1 MPIEPMQPKRFEKNR
16 NITVSVAGGL
26 PLAVVESCSPGITLA
41 QPFWCRFT
49 VEWGPMSSSESQ
61 QFQRELENLRTE
73 HDRQRRAIEAGGLG
87 IWEWDIQSD
96 RVTWSDNVYALHGV
110 PKGQFGGRVADFA
123 ALVHPEDAPAVEA
136 GIREAL
142 ASGDTFSAEFRVP
155 RPDGVT
161 AWLSTRAEVIRNERG
176 RPVRLVGST
185 FDVTSRVELLAA
197 ERASRAAAERARKHL
212 ELLASAGTV
221 LSRSLEPEATLQGI
235 ASILVPEVADW
246 CRIDLLDGEGVMH
259 RALTYHSDPERA
271 KYGAELVSKLRA
283 APETRGSMAWVA
295 LHSQPHL
302 ARFDRPTDFDPVRDR
317 DLLTFAD
324 AIDLKTLYV
333 VPLIARGRTIG
344 ALGALQAESGRP
356 ITAEDCALIGEIAQR
371 AALAIDNARLFAE
384 AERALG
390 DAEMANRAK
399 DEFLAML
406 GHELRN
412 PLAPIVTA
420 LHVMNLRADAGS
432 VEERRIVERQVAHLS
447 RLVDDLLDVSRITK
461 GKIQLERGLVN
472 MKAVVARAIELTQP
486 ALDRRS
492 VPIEQH
498 LMQEPVFVAGD
509 SVRLVQVL
517 CNLLTNAVKFTP
529 RDGRVAIRLT
539 VDGGEAVVAVE
550 DSGKG
555 ISPELLPRVFTLFV
569 QGEQPIDRRAG
580 GLGLGLAIV
589 KTLVH
594 MHRGS
599 VTAASNGL
607 GQGTTFTVRLPAVAG
622 ASAAVSDAPVP
633 EPGRQASGRILI
645 VDDNADAAQTLDL
658 LLGNAGYDVR
668 TAMDAE
674 HAFQI
679 LGDFIPDVAVLDIG
693 LPRMDGYELARCLR
707 EDVRF
712 EGMRLVAL
720 TGYGRE
726 RDRER
731 ALAAHFDEHLVKPI
745 APARLLEVIE
755 GLVGS
760 GA

>member
-1 MPIEPMQPKRFEKNR
+1 
-16 NITVSVAGGL
+16 
-26 PLAVVESCSPGITLA
+26 
-41 QPFWCRFT
+41 
-49 VEWGPMSSSESQ
+49 
-61 QFQRELENLRTE
+61 LENERLSF
-73 HDRQRRAIEAGGLG
+73 DIDPDQARR
-87 IWEWDIQSD
+87 
-96 RVTWSDNVYALHGV
+96 
-110 PKGQFGGRVADFA
+110 
-123 ALVHPEDAPAVEA
+123 
-136 GIREAL
+136 
-142 ASGDTFSAEFRVP
+142 
-155 RPDGVT
+155 
-161 AWLSTRAEVIRNERG
+161 
-176 RPVRLVGST
+176 
-185 FDVTSRVELLAA
+185 
-197 ERASRAAAERARKHL
+197 HL
-212 ELLASAGTV
+212 ELLAMAGAV
-221 LSRSLEPEATLQGI
+221 LSGSLEPEATLHSI
-235 ASILVPEVADW
+235 ASILVPEIADW
-246 CRIDLLDGEGVMH
+246 CRIDLMDGDGAMQ
-259 RALTYHSDPERA
+259 RALTYHSDPERT
-271 KYGAELVSKLRA
+271 KYGTELVSKLKA
-283 APETRGSMAWVA
+283 QPETQGSMAWVA
-295 LHSQPHL
+295 RHSQPHL
-302 ARFDRPTDFDPVRDR
+302 ALFDRPADFDPVRDR

-324 AIDLKTLYV
+324 AINLRSLYV

-356 ITAEDCALIGEIAQR
+356 ITDADRSLIGEIAQR

-384 AERALG
+384 AEAALKE
-390 DAEMANRAK
+390 AETANRAK

-420 LHVMNLRADAGS
+420 LHVMNMRADATS
-432 VEERRIVERQVAHLS
+432 VEERRIIERQVAHLS

-492 VPIEQH
+492 RPIEQY
-498 LMQEPVFVAGD
+498 LPQEPVFVAGD

-517 CNLLTNAVKFTP
+517 CNLLTNAIKFTP
-529 RDGRVAIRLT
+529 RDGRLAIRLS
-539 VDGGEAVVAVE
+539 VEDGDAVVAVE

-555 ISPELLPRVFTLFV
+555 ISPELLPRLFNLFV

-594 MHRGS
+594 MHRGT
-599 VTAASNGL
+599 VTAESEGL
-607 GQGTTFTVRLPAVAG
+607 GKGTTFIVRLPAVAG
-622 ASAAVSDAPVP
+622 ASTAISDAPVP
-633 EPGRQASGRILI
+633 EPHRQVSGRVLI

-679 LGDFIPDVAVLDIG
+679 LQDFSPDVAVLDIG
-693 LPRMDGYELARCLR
+693 LPKMDGYELARCLR

-712 EGMRLVAL
+712 EGLRLVAL

-731 ALAAHFDEHLVKPI
+731 ALSSHFDEHLVKPI

-755 GLVGS
+755 SLVGGGTKS
-760 GA
+760 GKR